1 MRCRM
6 CTVNLCDTMEQKR
19 IQMIFHG
26 ILYNSNGVESIITIM
41 LLRMLMMLMLG
52 ICIRATANTKT
63 LEIEIII
70 VKIFHFRLFFGEQY
84 KNTQWNDRRTK
95 ENSNEKLMKR
105 IT

>member
-1 MRCRM
+1 MRRRM
-6 CTVNLCDTMEQKR
+6 CTVNLCDTMEKKR

-41 LLRMLMMLMLG
+41 LLRMLMMLMPG

-70 VKIFHFRLFFGEQY
+70 VKIFQFRLFSANNIKIHNGTTEE
-84 KNTQWNDRRTK
+84 R
-95 ENSNEKLMKR
+95 KR
-105 IT
+105 IQMKN